1 MYLTFRDEFQEL
13 PVSDNQC
20 VVLYSLSPQSAYILE
35 DDNLS
40 TYVCTPQPPVRQYL
54 WYPASAAVDDVV
66 DYYCTLYTTYFLTH
80 LALLLYEL
88 S

>member
-1 MYLTFRDEFQEL
+1 MADHIYLL
-13 PVSDNQC
+13 PL
-20 VVLYSLSPQSAYILE
+20 LYSLSPQSAYVLE

-40 TYVCTPQPPVRQYL
+40 PKVCTRQPPVRQYL
-54 WYPASAAVDDVV
+54 WYPASATVHDVV

-80 LALLLYEL
+80 LALLLYAL

>member
-35 DDNLS
+35 NDNLF

-54 WYPASAAVDDVV
+54 WYPASAAVDD
-66 DYYCTLYTTYFLTH
+66 TTAHFTSLIF
-80 LALLLYEL
+80 
-88 S
+88 